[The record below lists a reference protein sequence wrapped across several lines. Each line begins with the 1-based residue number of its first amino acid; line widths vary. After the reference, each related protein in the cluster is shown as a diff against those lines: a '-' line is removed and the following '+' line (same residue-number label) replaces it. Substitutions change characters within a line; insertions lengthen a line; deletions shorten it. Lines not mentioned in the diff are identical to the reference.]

1 MRLLEKTI
9 RQPNSMLSLT
19 NILREFEYGK
29 QLFNDPKTV
38 TKVLRNTNK
47 NDIDWMVYPLERDT
61 AEEREF
67 LQKLVGYMRGISW
80 YDDGSGTDLYGG
92 SDMLPALK
100 ELLKL
105 KRKFPRILDPA
116 SRFKYYSA
124 ADQLS
129 NSHYYR
135 GATISLETFHKL
147 NWQYKPFRGG
157 GIFVAEGQ
165 SKTLRPRSSRGF
177 YSFSAEFGIANRVA
191 RNKTASKLYKTRRM
205 SCIIATRSNHRNMLF
220 NPDFLAAIAG
230 GMREYEVLYIGNT
243 IPVDFFAIP
252 EGVIG
257 YYASFIKNE
266 LEGGTITSSRDKDI
280 FDHILK
286 LNAEAQ

>member
-1 MRLLEKTI
+1 MIHLA
-9 RQPNSMLSLT
+9 
-19 NILREFEYGK
+19 NILKEFEYGK
-29 QLFNDPKTV
+29 QLFNDPSTI

-47 NDIDWMVYPLERDT
+47 NDIDWMVPPRERDT
-61 AEEREF
+61 EEEREF
-67 LQKLVGYMRGISW
+67 LQKLVGYMRAVSY

-92 SDMLPALK
+92 SSILPVLK

-105 KRKFPRILDPA
+105 KRKFPQILDPA
-116 SRFKYYSA
+116 SRLRYYPA
-124 ADQLS
+124 AEIIS
-129 NSHYYR
+129 NDHYYR

-177 YSFSAEFGIANRVA
+177 YSFSVEFAIANKVA
-191 RNKTASKLYKTRRM
+191 RKKMASKLYETRRM

-230 GMREYEVLYIGNT
+230 GLREQEVLYVGNT
-243 IPVDFFAIP
+243 IPADFFAIP

-257 YYASFIKNE
+257 YYASFIRNE
-266 LEGGTITSSRDKDI
+266 LENGAITSSRDKAI